1 MLAIMVVTS
10 ALSSGVDWL
19 CPLRVVTTG
28 VTLWAFRKAY
38 RSVAW
43 AWNWSALTLGL
54 AVFGVWM
61 LLEPAAPH
69 EPLAEGL
76 AQFPTGAA
84 AVWLGFRVLGAVL
97 TVPVAEELAFRGY
110 VIHKLVAQ
118 DFETVR
124 PGRFT

>member
-1 MLAIMVVTS
+1 MS
-10 ALSSGVDWL
+10 PGCLS
-19 CPLRVVTTG
+19 
-28 VTLWAFRKAY
+28 LWFRTIFFL
-38 RSVAW
+38 
-43 AWNWSALTLGL
+43 NTI

-61 LLEPAAPH
+61 LLEPAASH

-76 AQFPTGAA
+76 AQFPTGVA

-110 VIHKLVAQ
+110 VIHKLVTQ

-124 PGRFT
+124 PGQFT